1 MKKKHSAL
9 SHQHSAPDQLRPT
22 EHSGDRGIAQSGDRR
37 FVSGHDFS
45 RAEELNKNLGFSPY
59 YRATSILLLILA
71 FSGCGYHTAGHAS
84 RLAKN
89 LHVIAIPGFTN
100 QTQTYRLEQ
109 ILTQDVVREFISR
122 TNYQVL
128 NSTSDSADATLKGV
142 VVSAV
147 ASPLTYDA
155 QTGRVS
161 SSVVIVTMRVTLTNR
176 AGKILFENQNYT
188 FREQYQ
194 VSKEI
199 ASFFNEETPALQRMS
214 RDFARTLVSDIL
226 EAY

>member
-1 MKKKHSAL
+1 MKSMCTKTGRSQFLTIVVLVL
-9 SHQHSAPDQLRPT
+9 SVT
-22 EHSGDRGIAQSGDRR
+22 
-37 FVSGHDFS
+37 VC
-45 RAEELNKNLGFSPY
+45 
-59 YRATSILLLILA
+59 
-71 FSGCGYHTAGHAS
+71 GCGYHTAGHAS

-109 ILTQDVVREFISR
+109 LLTQNVVREFISR

-128 NSTSDSADATLKGV
+128 NSMSDSADATLKGV
-142 VVSAV
+142 VVSAA

-176 AGKILFENQNYT
+176 AGKNYT
-188 FREQYQ
+188 LREQYQ
-194 VSKEI
+194 VSQEI